1 MYRLRR
7 ASSSIPR
14 MRTALVF
21 AALAIL
27 ALMAGCTTTFSSA
40 PTPSVYEQLGG
51 EPVVRKFVEDFTYLM
66 ATDDRVA
73 EIFAF
78 TDWAKFRPVMHD
90 FLCEVAGGGCTYH
103 GPDMVSAHRGIGIT
117 HGEFNVSV
125 ENMQKAMTKNDIPL
139 SAQNR
144 LLALLAPM
152 RGDIVH
158 R

>member
-7 ASSSIPR
+7 ASSASPR

-21 AALAIL
+21 AALAVV
-27 ALMAGCTTTFSSA
+27 ALLAGCTTTA
-40 PTPSVYEQLGG
+40 PKDPAPSVYEQLGG
-51 EPVVRKFVEDFTYLM
+51 EPAVRQLVNDFTYLM
-66 ATDDRVA
+66 ATDERVA

-103 GPDMVSAHRGIGIT
+103 GPDMVAAHRGIGIS

-152 RGDIVH
+152 RSDIVH